1 MKLGTVLKLG
11 ALGIAATAAAAGS
24 VLITTKALNKVSGG
38 TTANPSTTPVEN
50 KPETSP
56 AEEKTPVPEFIPA
69 VTPVTPEVLPTVEE
83 APQPVVT
90 VEEDKAPVEEA
101 SPVVEEAAP
110 EEKVEETVVDYSDM
124 PMDLP
129 YLAGKLDEEEKDA
142 EEVVVPPVAAESSVE
157 PVAPVE
163 PVVPVAPVVP
173 VTPVAAAEPEVILS
187 SSAPI
192 MDESPATETLLGQ
205 EPEKAE
211 TFADLNPHE
220 QGYAV
225 GMSDIDG
232 EELPPAESTSN
243 FSDFSEPE
251 PAPVTFDDL
260 THNETVTVE
269 EPTPAI
275 VEPAVEPEVVAEP
288 EAAAESEAAVESAP
302 ASEAPV
308 TESVAEETVDAKG
321 STVKIGDAVVSDK
334 GDDAAIKAVVD
345 EFHVPASNL
354 VSITADGNMPMV
366 FEFIYSDM
374 RTDATLMSV
383 YFIMPDG
390 KATLPP
396 ETDRENVLAFGRNF
410 ITENED
416 LRKFLA

>member
-69 VTPVTPEVLPTVEE
+69 VTPVTPEVLPSVEE

-90 VEEDKAPVEEA
+90 VEEDKAPAEEA
-101 SPVVEEAAP
+101 SPVVEEAASA
-110 EEKVEETVVDYSDM
+110 EKKEETVTDYSDM

-142 EEVVVPPVAAESSVE
+142 EEVVVPPVAAEPSVE
-157 PVAPVE
+157 PVAPIE

-205 EPEKAE
+205 ETEKAE

-275 VEPAVEPEVVAEP
+275 VEPAVETETVAEPEVVAE
-288 EAAAESEAAVESAP
+288 
-302 ASEAPV
+302 
-308 TESVAEETVDAKG
+308 
-321 STVKIGDAVVSDK
+321 
-334 GDDAAIKAVVD
+334 
-345 EFHVPASNL
+345 
-354 VSITADGNMPMV
+354 
-366 FEFIYSDM
+366 
-374 RTDATLMSV
+374 
-383 YFIMPDG
+383 
-390 KATLPP
+390 
-396 ETDRENVLAFGRNF
+396 
-410 ITENED
+410 
-416 LRKFLA
+416 

>member
-1 MKLGTVLKLG
+1 MLQRLPNRRHNYLFRVLFLICS
-11 ALGIAATAAAAGS
+11 AVLVE

-38 TTANPSTTPVEN
+38 TTANPSTIPVEN

-90 VEEDKAPVEEA
+90 VEKNKAPVEEA

-110 EEKVEETVVDYSDM
+110 EEKAEETVVDYSDM

-142 EEVVVPPVAAESSVE
+142 EEVVVPPVAALSVTG
-157 PVAPVE
+157 ASG
-163 PVVPVAPVVP
+163 AGAGSIAASGSA
-173 VTPVAAAEPEVILS
+173 TASPVAAAEPEVILS
-187 SSAPI
+187 SSSPI

-205 EPEKAE
+205 ETEKAE

-275 VEPAVEPEVVAEP
+275 VEPAVETETVAEPEVVAEP
-288 EAAAESEAAVESAP
+288 EA
-302 ASEAPV
+302 
-308 TESVAEETVDAKG
+308 VAEPDRH
-321 STVKIGDAVVSDK
+321 VSVC
-334 GDDAAIKAVVD
+334 G
-345 EFHVPASNL
+345 
-354 VSITADGNMPMV
+354 
-366 FEFIYSDM
+366 Y
-374 RTDATLMSV
+374 
-383 YFIMPDG
+383 
-390 KATLPP
+390 
-396 ETDRENVLAFGRNF
+396 
-410 ITENED
+410 
-416 LRKFLA
+416 